1 MKTVE
6 RHGCEDSP
14 SSLRN
19 RRSVRKNRLGFI
31 SAELGLVLLVVA
43 LLTIG
48 AVTMYSNNLR
58 QASINQN
65 ISDIQTIASTSK
77 SAYGVSNLYGSVTTA
92 VAVRSHIVPTNL
104 RDGTAATATNSFGSA
119 ITIAPANG
127 TGTNDLL
134 SLTWPNV
141 PSNQCLEIVN
151 GVSPSMRRI
160 TVGGTVVKALDSSLV
175 VATTTTACETNTSDG
190 VVSITFDIGRS

>member
-65 ISDIQTIASTSK
+65 ISDIQNIASTAK

-92 VAVRSHIVPTNL
+92 VAVRSHIVPSNL
-104 RDGTAATATNSFGSA
+104 RDGEAATATNSYGSS
-119 ITIAPANG
+119 ITITPANG
-127 TGTNDLL
+127 TGSNDLL
-134 SLTWPNV
+134 TLTWGNV
-141 PSNQCLEIVN
+141 PANQCLEIVN

>member
-1 MKTVE
+1 
-6 RHGCEDSP
+6 
-14 SSLRN
+14 
-19 RRSVRKNRLGFI
+19 VRKKTRGFI

-48 AVTMYSNNLR
+48 AITMYSNNVR
-58 QASINQN
+58 QSAINQN
-65 ISDIQTIASTSK
+65 ISEIQNIATSAK
-77 SAYGVSNLYGSVTTA
+77 SAYGVTNLYGSVTTA
-92 VAVRSHIVPTNL
+92 VAVRSRIVPSNL
-104 RDGTAATATNSFGSA
+104 RDGQAATATNSYGSA
-119 ITIAPANG
+119 ITITPANG

-134 SLTWPNV
+134 TLTWGNV
-141 PSNQCLEIVN
+141 PANQCLEIVN

-160 TVGGTVVKALDSSLV
+160 TVGGTVVKPLDSVLS